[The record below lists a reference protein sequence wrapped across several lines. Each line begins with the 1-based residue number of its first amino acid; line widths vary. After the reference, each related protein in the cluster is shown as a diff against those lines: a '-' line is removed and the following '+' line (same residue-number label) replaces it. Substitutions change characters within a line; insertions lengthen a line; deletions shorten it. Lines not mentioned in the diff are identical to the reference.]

1 MILGFS
7 EVRAL
12 FKFIEMLTIHIYGL
26 ATTGA
31 RDQLYPANRYFKVS
45 FYGKSFTLY
54 LPKTLFTNA
63 K

>member
-12 FKFIEMLTIHIYGL
+12 FKFIEMLTIHIYGF

-31 RDQLYPANRYFKVS
+31 RDQFHSANRYFKVP
-45 FYGKSFTLY
+45 FYVIRTKNTFY
-54 LPKTLFTNA
+54 KC
-63 K
+63 KIEYR

>member
-45 FYGKSFTLY
+45 FDLILTKNTFYKCKIEY
-54 LPKTLFTNA
+54 K
-63 K
+63 